1 MRFALPALALVILG
15 ILTAI
20 GPLSMH
26 MFLPALPIVQTY
38 FGVSTAV
45 TQLTLSLPQLLL
57 TPAMLIYGPFSDR
70 YGRRPIL
77 FLGLTIYLL
86 GTLTCVIAPAMAI
99 LIGGRVF
106 QQIGVSA
113 GQVVGRAI
121 IRDLYPPEEVASKT
135 ATMLLVLLVGPALA
149 PTIGGHFV
157 EWFGWRSVF
166 VFLAAFGVVAAF
178 LVYRWMPESNVNRGG
193 ELSFRHIHRDFLALV
208 RMPKFTGYTL
218 NMSMSFSVWIAF
230 ISFAPYL
237 TRAMGVDP
245 SEYGNWFI
253 ISAAGYGT
261 GTVMCSRLSKR
272 LGINRMVIIGNLT
285 GLAAILT
292 CIAIAA
298 AGALTMLSLFCCMAV
313 VGVGMGL
320 SMPNAS
326 AGAINCAPRMAGT
339 AASVMGFVQMA
350 LIAGAMQV
358 TGFLDPES
366 PYPIL
371 VTMLLGALA
380 GLASLR
386 LVLRTP
392 RAAPATV

>member
-1 MRFALPALALVILG
+1 MRLALPALALVILG
-15 ILTAI
+15 ILTAV

-26 MFLPALPIVQTY
+26 MFLPALPVVQTY

-57 TPAMLIYGPFSDR
+57 TPAMLVYGPFSDR
-70 YGRRPIL
+70 YGRRPVL
-77 FLGLTIYLL
+77 FIGLTVYML
-86 GTLTCVIAPAMAI
+86 GTLTCAVAPVMAVLIA
-99 LIGGRVF
+99 GRVF

-149 PTIGGHFV
+149 PAIGGHFV
-157 EWFGWRSVF
+157 AWFGWRSVF
-166 VFLAAFGVVAAF
+166 VFLAAFGVVAAV
-178 LVYRWMPESNVNRGG
+178 LVHRYLPESNVNRGG
-193 ELSFRHIHRDFLALV
+193 ELSFRHIHRDFLALI
-208 RMPKFTGYTL
+208 RIPKFTGYTL

-245 SEYGNWFI
+245 SEYGDWFLL
-253 ISAAGYGT
+253 SATGYGC
-261 GTVMCSRLSKR
+261 GTVVCSRLSKR
-272 LGINRMVIIGNLT
+272 LGINRMVIAGNLI
-285 GLAAILT
+285 GLAAILA
-292 CIAIAA
+292 CLGIAV
-298 AGALTMLSLFCCMAV
+298 AGELTMLSLFLCMAM
-313 VGVGMGL
+313 VGVSMGL

-350 LIAGAMQV
+350 LIAGAMQL
-358 TGFLDPES
+358 TGFLDPS
-366 PYPIL
+366 TPYPI
-371 VTMLLGALA
+371 VFTMLFGSLA
-380 GLASLR
+380 GIASLW
-386 LVLRTP
+386 LVFRSA
-392 RAAPATV
+392 RMAPAAV